1 MSDFQQI
8 DARKAAEAE
17 QRQADVEARKAP
29 IRDRLV
35 KQYEGIHG
43 EVTDAARLLL
53 DKAAYLELL
62 ADEAER
68 ELNERGLRESYPI
81 STYRNGSREN
91 KSLGM
96 LLKIQTQQA
105 KLLRELRLLPGG
117 RKAATD
123 EADDDEPSDDI
134 GDY

>member
-17 QRQADVEARKAP
+17 QRQANVEARKAP
-29 IRDRLV
+29 IRDRLI
-35 KQYEGIHG
+35 KQYEAAHG

-105 KLLRELRLLPGG
+105 RLLRELRLLPGG
-117 RKAATD
+117 RKAAAD

>member
-1 MSDFQQI
+1 MSEFERI
-8 DARKAAEAE
+8 DARKLAEAE
-17 QRQADVEARKAP
+17 KRQADVEARKAP
-29 IRDRLV
+29 IRDRLI

-105 KLLRELRLLPGG
+105 RLLRELRLLPGG
-117 RKAATD
+117 RKSAAD

>member
-1 MSDFQQI
+1 MSEFDRI
-8 DARKAAEAE
+8 DARKLAEAE
-17 QRQADVEARKAP
+17 KRQADVEAKKAP
-29 IRDRLV
+29 IKDRLI
-35 KQYEGIHG
+35 KQYEAAHG

-105 KLLRELRLLPGG
+105 RLLRELRLLPGG
-117 RKAATD
+117 RKSAAD

>member
-1 MSDFQQI
+1 MSEFDRI

-17 QRQADVEARKAP
+17 KRQADVEARKAP
-29 IRDRLV
+29 IRDRLLR
-35 KQYEGIHG
+35 QYEAAHG

-117 RKAATD
+117 RKSAAD

>member
-1 MSDFQQI
+1 MSEFERI
-8 DARKAAEAE
+8 DAKKLAEAE
-17 QRQADVEARKAP
+17 KRQADVEARKAP
-29 IRDRLV
+29 IRDRLI

-105 KLLRELRLLPGG
+105 RLLRELRLLPGG
-117 RKAATD
+117 RKSAAD